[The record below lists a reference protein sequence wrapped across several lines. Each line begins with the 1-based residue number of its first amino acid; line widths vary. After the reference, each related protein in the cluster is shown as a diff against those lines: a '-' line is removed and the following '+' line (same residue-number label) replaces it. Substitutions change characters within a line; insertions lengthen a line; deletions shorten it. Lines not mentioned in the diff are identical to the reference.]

1 MNSATRSAAL
11 GAATALALAA
21 APATATEWFVATNGL
36 DSADGQSE
44 ATAFL
49 TIQHAVDAA
58 GEGDVVTVLPGI
70 YDSGK
75 TTVYYDDS
83 LQCHQRVFIGKK
95 ALTLRSRDG
104 ASATHIVGAW
114 DATPSSVNGMG
125 NEAVRCIGITNA
137 ATAVRIQGFTIRDG
151 ASRYASNG
159 GDKATNRAGGVLQIC
174 TNPTPEDCSRV
185 VVEDCVLSGN
195 VGTRGG
201 AIYGITAVRC
211 RIVDNRASNFGA
223 AARQCRLYNCLVARN
238 APTTTPA
245 DAVGAIAYGYDAV
258 NCTVAY
264 NECDAFRL
272 CDYNAKTFNTTT
284 ETEKIL
290 NCVIVG
296 NRGYVANASIS
307 KVFNSVVE
315 LNMTSNSVQAVNIG
329 GTFNTVYVA
338 PAAGDYRLVSTTV
351 AVTRN
356 PATNELGNRIAEFL
370 ATDIDGNEHAATPLC
385 GCYAEAVTPAGAG
398 WVWFEKLSE
407 GTIYVDGVAAT
418 ATKTN
423 YLSAA
428 VWPKTY
434 NVTYVPADGRGLVC
448 WTYDGGARFPTLAGD
463 FHLLPSSGTKA
474 VKFAAVVG
482 NAVYVSPEGD
492 DDTGDGTKANP
503 WKTLQ
508 KGADIGGR
516 LVIAAAGTYDT
527 GGAVA
532 SGLSARVALTN
543 AAVRIIAPDGPEK
556 TIIAGAADPS
566 PVVANDLGLGPNA
579 VRCVYVGA
587 SQTAVQGFT
596 LTGGHTSITANDGD
610 DGTTQL
616 VRGGAMCSI
625 ASVTTSA
632 ILDCI
637 VTNNCGSRGAA
648 VFGGTC
654 ERCLFAGNAF
664 TTGGNGVT
672 RETTLRSCIVTGHAN
687 AKPPVGQHTLAY
699 NVTVAGNA
707 LENNAGMIFGN
718 VDSLPTAIYNG
729 LIVSNEGG
737 NDLTLTNAYY
747 CVYEDASDNT
757 KSLAPASN
765 RQSSVALA
773 NIAGYDFRP
782 YSTSAAIAFAAPG
795 YWAGRNMADFAGEA
809 FRVVDGVSG
818 AKIAAGALGG
828 SSGIV
833 PAVVIAT
840 NRPHG
845 GVDPI
850 GEVAITG
857 EALTV
862 AATQSYRIETVEIG
876 ERTVEVNGT
885 AFTVT
890 AEEALA
896 FAPLSVT
903 VNLYPS
909 PFVLTIR

>member
-1 MNSATRSAAL
+1 MNTATRSAAL

-36 DSADGQSE
+36 DSADGRSE

-49 TIQHAVDAA
+49 TIQKAVDSAEA
-58 GEGDVVTVLPGI
+58 GDTVTVLPGI
-70 YDSGK
+70 YDSGYK
-75 TTVYYDDS
+75 QVSAYSYY
-83 LQCHQRVFIGKK
+83 HRQRVYIDKN
-95 ALTLRSRDG
+95 LTLRSRDG
-104 ASATHIVGAW
+104 ADVTHIVGAW
-114 DATPSSVNGMG
+114 DSSATGMG
-125 NEAVRCIGITNA
+125 DNAVRCIAVSNNV
-137 ATAVRIQGFTIRDG
+137 TAVTIQGFTIRDG
-151 ASRYASNG
+151 ATRLANNG
-159 GDKATNRAGGVLQIC
+159 GDTSANRAGGVLQMHS
-174 TNPTPEDCSRV
+174 NALPEQASHV
-185 VVEDCVLSGN
+185 VVKDCTITGC

-201 AIYGITAVRC
+201 ALYGVTAVRC
-211 RIVDNRASNFGA
+211 RITDNKATNAGA

-238 APTTTPA
+238 APTGA
-245 DAVGAIAYGYDAV
+245 GGNSIGAVAYGFDAV

-264 NECDAFRL
+264 NECDG
-272 CDYNAKTFNTTT
+272 FNNCNMNTGVYATPCAN
-284 ETEKIL
+284 ERML
-290 NCVIVG
+290 NCVVVG
-296 NRGYVANASIS
+296 NAGSVANVSMA
-307 KVFNSVVE
+307 KLFNSVVDVS
-315 LNMTSNSVQAVNIG
+315 MTSNSVQAVNTS

-356 PATNELGNRIAEFL
+356 PATANFGDRASDYVS
-370 ATDIDGNEHAATPLC
+370 TDLDGNEHAATPLC
-385 GCYAEAVTPAGAG
+385 GCYAEAVTPVGAG
-398 WVWFEKLSE
+398 WVWFEKPSE

-474 VKFAAVVG
+474 VKFASVVG
-482 NAVYVSPEGD
+482 DAVYVSPEGD
-492 DDTGDGTKANP
+492 DDTGDGTEANP

-508 KGADIGGR
+508 KGADKGGR
-516 LVIAAAGTYDT
+516 LVIAAAGTYAT

-587 SQTAVQGFT
+587 LQTAVQGFT

-840 NRPHG
+840 NRPQG
-845 GVDPI
+845 GVEPI
-850 GEVAITG
+850 GEVSIAG

-862 AATQSYRIETVEIG
+862 AATQGYRIDTVEIG
-876 ERTVEVNGT
+876 ERTVVVNGT

-890 AEEALA
+890 SEEALA
-896 FAPLSVT
+896 SAPLSVT
-903 VNLYPS
+903 VNLCPL
-909 PFVLTIR
+909 PFVISIR